1 METVLAFAAILGAAY
16 FVTIISAAFVTAL
29 KKSPAPAVA
38 INSSKMVK
46 IKYRRN
52 HWILIAF
59 TLEDTNWNLR
69 TQVVYLVM
77 NWKFALQLKQKH
89 HKNYVTSWSATSL
102 MRGFYRS
109 KGTNQ
114 QLDCLLVFGNNHH
127 HLLPLLQLGHPCH
140 YGWCRWR
147 YWSRF
152 RLRKLLSTNQRESNS
167 WSWRSGRDW
176 SWIRYCRCLRFLLNG
191 VFLQN
196 LNINKLRHTYVA
208 TLQYNFRGHI
218 GI

>member
-38 INSSKMVK
+38 INSSQMVK

-52 HWILIAF
+52 YWILIAS
-59 TLEDTNWNLR
+59 TLEDTNWNFR

-77 NWKFALQLKQKH
+77 SWKFVSQRNQKH
-89 HKNYVTSWSATSL
+89 HKNCVTSWSVTSL
-102 MRGFYRS
+102 MRVFYRS
-109 KGTNQ
+109 KRTKQ
-114 QLDCLLVFGNNHH
+114 QLDCFLVFGNNHK
-127 HLLPLLQLGHPCH
+127 LLPLLQLGNSSCSGW
-140 YGWCRWR
+140 YGLRCWP
-147 YWSRF
+147 RF
-152 RLRKLLSTNQRESNS
+152 RLWKLLSSNQREGNS
-167 WSWRSGRDW
+167 WNRRSGLDW
-176 SWIRYCRCLRFLLNG
+176 SWMKFCRCLRFVLNG

>member
-1 METVLAFAAILGAAY
+1 METVLAFAAILGAVY
-16 FVTIISAAFVTAL
+16 FVIMISAAFFTAL

-69 TQVVYLVM
+69 TLVVYLVKS
-77 NWKFALQLKQKH
+77 WKSASQRNQKH

-109 KGTNQ
+109 KRTNQ

-127 HLLPLLQLGHPCH
+127 HLLPLLQLGHPSH
-140 YGWCRWR
+140 SGWRR
-147 YWSRF
+147 RRDRSRF
-152 RLRKLLSTNQRESNS
+152 RLRKLLPTDQRVGNS
-167 WSWRSGRDW
+167 WSRRSGRDW
-176 SWIRYCRCLRFLLNG
+176 GGLSF
-191 VFLQN
+191 F
-196 LNINKLRHTYVA
+196 
-208 TLQYNFRGHI
+208 
-218 GI
+218 